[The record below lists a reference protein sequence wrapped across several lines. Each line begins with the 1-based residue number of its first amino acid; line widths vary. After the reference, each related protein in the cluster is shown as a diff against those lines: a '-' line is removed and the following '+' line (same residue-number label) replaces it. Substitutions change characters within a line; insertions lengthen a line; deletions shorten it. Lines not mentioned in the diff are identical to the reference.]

1 MVGRALDWIWR
12 HKVKVL
18 TLLLP
23 NCDFASVYNFPLSLK
38 FLIYKVIIGPLHLLH
53 EITNVM
59 YLVVYLAYA

>member
-18 TLLLP
+18 TLLLL

-38 FLIYKVIIGPLHLLH
+38 FLIYKVIIGPLH
-53 EITNVM
+53 
-59 YLVVYLAYA
+59 